1 VKNPPNRF
9 PYRIESSSGLRAQ
22 FNANGTLRR
31 LDYRDIILSLF
42 PASELEAGLTN
53 IYLRRL
59 SDSMEATPLL
69 GPCSPGRFHVNEK
82 EYASQGDWSGLGFR
96 CELRLA
102 ATAPAWF
109 WLVTIENRGTAP
121 VTVDLIH
128 TQDLALA
135 PYGAIRL
142 NEYYVSQY
150 LDHAPL
156 AHPRQG
162 WVVATRQNQ
171 PVGGNHPWCLVGTLG
186 VGASFATDALQFHGL
201 SAREGCRADGL
212 AKGLPGSRLQH
223 EQALT
228 AIQHAPLTLAPGEKV
243 ETGFFGWLEAHHP
256 EASSEADLVKVD
268 EVLAL
273 PERLAGHAQVPADA
287 DWHDPGRSLFT
298 TSIPLAVRDLD
309 EDEIAALFGAER
321 REEER
326 SEAGLLSF
334 FTGQRGHVVLKAK
347 ELDVLRP
354 HGHILRTGATLLPDE
369 SVLTST
375 VWMDGVFHSMVTQG
389 HVSINRFL
397 STTHGYLGLFRSH
410 GQRIF
415 VETEQGWQRLDMPS
429 AFEMTP
435 ERCRWLYRHE
445 GGLLEVIS
453 GAGLDRHALTL
464 ELIVREGPPIRCL
477 ISLHVALNGDDG
489 IEAHPVLFETEGA
502 GVKVRAMAD
511 SDVGRRFPDG
521 SFHIQPLP
529 GSVIEHIGRDD
540 LLFEDGVSRDQ
551 PYLCLMM
558 APSRMLGLTITGH
571 LVPAARLPSLTADAY
586 WREAT
591 TGLALSEAA
600 PEVVRRMPEIMPW
613 FAHNALIHFLAPRGL
628 EQYSGGGWGT
638 RDVTQGPMELLLS
651 IGQFAPIRDLL
662 LRVFRQQNPDGDWPQ
677 WFMFY
682 ERERGIRPGDSHG
695 DIVYW
700 PLLALAQYLNA
711 TGDATILQENL
722 PFFHSDPAQGEE
734 CSVWRHV
741 EQALEL
747 IQGRVISDT
756 RLAAYGHGD
765 WNDSL
770 QPADPALRERL
781 CSTWTVTLHYQML
794 TTLAQALGAVGQAEP
809 AGILED
815 MADKV
820 LADFRQ
826 YLLIDGVLAGYAYFE
841 EDGGIDYLLH
851 PRDRKTGLT
860 YSLLP
865 MIHAVINDM
874 LAPDEARRHLDL
886 IRQHLHGPDGAHL
899 FDRPMAYRGGPM
911 TLFQRAESSSFFGRE
926 IGNMY
931 MHAHLRY
938 AEALWRFGDSEAFLD
953 ALSRAVPIGI
963 QSIVPSATRRQANC
977 YYSSTDAAF
986 PDRYRAHDEYDK
998 ALKGEIPLEGGWRV
1012 YSSGAG
1018 ISTTLILR
1026 CLLGIRRAR
1035 ATLVI
1040 DPVLA
1045 PALDGLRVETDLAGH
1060 RFDITYRVAA
1070 RGYGPVKL
1078 ELNGTPLPFRRLPN
1092 PYRTGGAEIS
1102 MPLLREALVDGV
1114 NWLTIS
1120 LE

>member
-1 VKNPPNRF
+1 MKNPPNRF
-9 PYRIESSSGLRAQ
+9 PYRIESPSGLRAQ

-53 IYLRRL
+53 IHLRRL
-59 SDSMEATPLL
+59 SDSVEATPLL

-82 EYASQGDWSGLGFR
+82 EYVSQGDWSGLGFR

-150 LDHAPL
+150 LDHAPI

-162 WVVATRQNQ
+162 WLVATRQNQ

-186 VGASFATDALQFHGL
+186 EGASFATDALQFHGL
-201 SAREGCRADGL
+201 SAREGRQADGL
-212 AKGLPGSRLQH
+212 VRGLPGSRLQH

-273 PERLAGHAQVPADA
+273 PERLAGHAQVPADS

-298 TSIPLAVRDLD
+298 ASVPLAVRDLD
-309 EDEIAALFGAER
+309 EDEVDALFGAER
-321 REEER
+321 REAER

-334 FTGQRGHVVLKAK
+334 FTGHRGHVVLKAK
-347 ELDVLRP
+347 ELGVLRP

-410 GQRIF
+410 GLRIF
-415 VETEQGWQRLDMPS
+415 VETDQGWQRLDMPS

-502 GVKVRAMAD
+502 GLKVRAMAD

-521 SFHIQPLP
+521 NFHIQPLP
-529 GSVIEHIGRDD
+529 GSVIENIGRDD

-551 PYLCLMM
+551 PYLCLLM

-571 LVPAARLPSLTADAY
+571 LVPPARLPSLTADAY

-600 PEVVRRMPEIMPW
+600 PEGVRRMADILPW

-638 RDVTQGPMELLLS
+638 RDVTQGPVELLLS
-651 IGQFAPIRDLL
+651 IGQFVPIRDLL

-722 PFFHSDPAQGEE
+722 PFFQNDPAKAEE

-747 IQGRVISDT
+747 IQGRVIPDT

-841 EDGGIDYLLH
+841 DDGAIDYLLH

-998 ALKGEIPLEGGWRV
+998 ALNGEIPLEGGWRV

>member
-1 VKNPPNRF
+1 MKPNPNRF
-9 PYRIESSSGLRAQ
+9 PYRIESPSGLRAQ

-59 SDSMEATPLL
+59 SGSIKATPLL

-82 EYASQGDWSGLGFR
+82 EYVSQGDWSGLGFR

-186 VGASFATDALQFHGL
+186 EGASFATDALQFHGL

-212 AKGLPGSRLQH
+212 VQGLPGSRLQH

-273 PERLAGHAQVPADA
+273 PERLAGQGQVSADA

-298 TSIPLAVRDLD
+298 TSVPLAVRDLD
-309 EDEIAALFGAER
+309 EDEVDALFGAER

-326 SEAGLLSF
+326 SEVGLLSF
-334 FTGQRGHVVLKAK
+334 FTGHRGHVVLKAK
-347 ELDVLRP
+347 ELGVLRP

-435 ERCRWLYRHE
+435 ERCRWLYRHK

-464 ELIVREGPPIRCL
+464 ELIIREGPPIRCL

-502 GVKVRAMAD
+502 GLKVRAMAD

-529 GSVIEHIGRDD
+529 GSVIEHIGRDE

-551 PYLCLMM
+551 PYLCLLM

-571 LVPAARLPSLTADAY
+571 LVPPARLPSLTADTY

-591 TGLALSEAA
+591 TGLALSEAV
-600 PEVVRRMPEIMPW
+600 PEVVRRMADILPW

-638 RDVTQGPMELLLS
+638 RDVTQGPVELLLS

-722 PFFHSDPAQGEE
+722 PFFHGDPAQAEE

-747 IQGRVISDT
+747 IQGRVIPDT

-841 EDGGIDYLLH
+841 DDGGIDYLLH

-938 AEALWRFGDSEAFLD
+938 AEALWRFGDSEAFLE

-998 ALKGEIPLEGGWRV
+998 ALNGEIPLEGGWRV

-1060 RFDITYRVAA
+1060 RFDITYRVVA
-1070 RGYGPVKL
+1070 RGCGPVEL

>member
-1 VKNPPNRF
+1 MNTSPIRF
-9 PYRIESSSGLRAQ
+9 PFRIESPSGLRAQ
-22 FNANGTLRR
+22 FNANGSLRR

-42 PASELEAGLTN
+42 SANELEGGLTN
-53 IYLRRL
+53 VYLRRL
-59 SDSMEATPLL
+59 GDPVEATPLL
-69 GPCSPGRFHVNEK
+69 GPLSPGCFHVNEQG
-82 EYASQGDWSGLGFR
+82 YVTQGDWSGLGFR
-96 CELRLA
+96 CELRLS

-109 WLVTIENRGTAP
+109 WLVTLENRGTVP
-121 VTVDLIH
+121 VTLDLIH

-156 AHPRQG
+156 AHSRQG

-171 PVGGNHPWCLVGTLG
+171 PVGGNHPWCLMGSLSEA
-186 VGASFATDALQFHGL
+186 ASFATDALQFLGL
-201 SAREGCRADGL
+201 SAREHRLADGL
-212 AKGLPGSRLQH
+212 AKGLPGARLQH
-223 EQALT
+223 EQALI
-228 AIQHAPLTLAPGEKV
+228 AIQNAPLALVPGEKV
-243 ETGFFGWLEAHHP
+243 ETGFFGCLEAHHP
-256 EASSEADLVKVD
+256 EASSEADLIKVD
-268 EVLAL
+268 QVLAL
-273 PERLAGHAQVPADA
+273 PERHADQMQFPADA
-287 DWHDPGRSLFT
+287 AWHDPGRSLFT
-298 TSIPLAVRDLD
+298 TSVPLPTRDLAEAELD
-309 EDEIAALFGAER
+309 ALFGAER

-326 SEAGLLSF
+326 SAAGLLSF
-334 FTGQRGHVVLKAK
+334 FTGPRGHVVLRAK
-347 ELDVLRP
+347 EVGILRP
-354 HGHILRTGATLLPDE
+354 HGHILRTGATLMPDE

-397 STTHGYLGLFRSH
+397 STTHGYLGRFRSH

-415 VETEQGWQRLDMPS
+415 VETDRGWQRLDMPS

-435 ERCRWLYRHE
+435 EGCRWLYRYE
-445 GGLLEVIS
+445 GGMLEVIS
-453 GAGLDRHALTL
+453 RAGLDRHELTL
-464 ELIVREGPPIRCL
+464 ELIVREGPPVRCL
-477 ISLHVALNGDDG
+477 ISHHVALNGDDG
-489 IEAHPVLFETEGA
+489 VEAHPVLFETDGA
-502 GVKVRAMAD
+502 GMKVRAMTD

-521 SFHIQPLP
+521 SFRIQPMP
-529 GSVIEHIGRDD
+529 GTVIEQAGRDE

-551 PYLCLMM
+551 PYVCLVM
-558 APSRMLGLTITGH
+558 APSRTLGLTITGH
-571 LVPAARLPSLTADAY
+571 LVPSARLPSLTADAY

-591 TGLALSEAA
+591 TGLAFAEGP
-600 PEVVRRMPEIMPW
+600 PEPVRRMAEILPW

-638 RDVTQGPMELLLS
+638 RDVTQGPVEFLLS
-651 IGQFAPIRDLL
+651 IGQFAPFRDLL

-677 WFMFY
+677 WFMFF

-711 TGDATILQENL
+711 TADASILQEAI
-722 PFFHSDPAQGEE
+722 PFFHADPAQAEVV
-734 CSVWRHV
+734 SLWRHV
-741 EQALEL
+741 ERALEL
-747 IQGRVISDT
+747 IDGRVISDT

-770 QPADPALRERL
+770 QPADPTLRERL

-794 TTLAQALGAVGQAEP
+794 TTLAQALGSIGQVEP
-809 AGILED
+809 AGILEGL
-815 MADKV
+815 AEQV
-820 LADFRQ
+820 LADFRH
-826 YLLIDGVLAGYAYFE
+826 YLLVDGVLAGYAYFE
-841 EDGGIDYLLH
+841 GDGAIDYLLH

-886 IRQHLHGPDGAHL
+886 IATHLHGPDGAHL

-938 AEALWRFGDSEAFLD
+938 AEALWRVGDSEAFLE
-953 ALSRAVPIGI
+953 ALSCAVPIGI
-963 QSIVPSATRRQANC
+963 QAVVASATRRQANC
-977 YYSSTDAAF
+977 YYSSSDAAF
-986 PDRYRAHDEYDK
+986 PDRYVAHDDYDQ
-998 ALKGEIPLEGGWRV
+998 ALNGEIPLEGGWRV

-1018 ISTTLILR
+1018 IATTLILR

-1060 RFDITYRVAA
+1060 RFDITYQVAA
-1070 RGYGPVKL
+1070 KGSGPMKL
-1078 ELNGTPLPFRRLPN
+1078 ELNGTPLPFRRLNN
-1092 PYRTGGAEIS
+1092 PYRTGGAEVS

-1114 NWLTIS
+1114 NWLTVN